1 MSVYGIPYTVVSVAA
16 SVTMADVTTAAT
28 VEGTATTAPTAT
40 ITKTVS
46 SKQHMNL
53 FDLANV
59 GLSSTLAIAIFIGI
73 GYVVRHV
80 AGPSAIVSVVIAA
93 VIAYLVGKF
102 RKPQI
107 AHVLNFKVTR
117 TSHTIHRI
125 VGVLFACS
133 ACFIDQIT
141 IELDKMLYMV

>member
-16 SVTMADVTTAAT
+16 SMTMADVTTAAT
-28 VEGTATTAPTAT
+28 VERTASTAPTVT
-40 ITKTVS
+40 ITTKTVS

-117 TSHTIHRI
+117 TSHTI
-125 VGVLFACS
+125 
-133 ACFIDQIT
+133 
-141 IELDKMLYMV
+141 E